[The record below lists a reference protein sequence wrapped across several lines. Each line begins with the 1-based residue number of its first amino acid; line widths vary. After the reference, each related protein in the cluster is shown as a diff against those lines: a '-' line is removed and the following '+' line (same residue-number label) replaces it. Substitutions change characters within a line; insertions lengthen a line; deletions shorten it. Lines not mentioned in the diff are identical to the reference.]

1 MNYNSTLLGTLVF
14 ALTSFHR
21 IPFLIAAV
29 VMLGASSVQGSRGTL
44 EVEFG
49 SEGVTLSGTVVL
61 PQRIVAAIVLVHG
74 SGREKRMTALSDEL
88 ADQGIATLT
97 YDKRGVGK
105 SEGVYAGPEVGTN
118 NISAENLSLL
128 ASDAAAAVKEL
139 VRRLPSDPPV
149 PVGLMGG
156 SQAGWIIPI
165 AALGSSDAKFMI
177 IWSGPIVTTR
187 EQLRFQF
194 YTDAKADFWDNHTEA
209 EAREHIKSDP
219 DRFEFVDTDPLDS
232 LRNLSIPA
240 LWLFGGRDPNVPV
253 RLSIERLHPLI
264 ESGKSYEFEVFSR
277 EAHFLPTEKVIP
289 ITVNWLRRKLLS
301 QAGDG

>member
-1 MNYNSTLLGTLVF
+1 MQM
-14 ALTSFHR
+14 TSFHH

-29 VMLGASSVQGSRGTL
+29 VVLGASSVHARRVTV

-49 SEGVTLSGTVVL
+49 SKGVTLSGTVVL
-61 PQRIVAAIVLVHG
+61 PQKIMAAIVLVHG
-74 SGREKRMTALSDEL
+74 SGQEKRMTALSNEL
-88 ADQGIATLT
+88 ANHGIATLT

-105 SEGVYAGPEVGTN
+105 SGGVYAGPEVGTN

-139 VRRLPSDPPV
+139 VRRLPSDTPV
-149 PVGLMGG
+149 PIGLMGG

-165 AALGSSDAKFMI
+165 AALHSADAKFMV
-177 IWSGPIVTTR
+177 IWSGPIVTAR

-194 YTDAKADFWDNHTEA
+194 YTEAKTDFWDNHTEA

-219 DRFEFVDTDPLDS
+219 DRFEFVDTDPLES
-232 LRNLSIPA
+232 LRKLSIPA
-240 LWLFGGRDPNVPV
+240 LWLFGERDPNVPV

-264 ESGKSYEFEVFSR
+264 ESGKPYECEVFPR

-289 ITVNWLRRKLLS
+289 ITVDWLRRKLLN
-301 QAGDG
+301 QAVDG

>member
-1 MNYNSTLLGTLVF
+1 MHARRVTV
-14 ALTSFHR
+14 
-21 IPFLIAAV
+21 
-29 VMLGASSVQGSRGTL
+29 

-49 SEGVTLSGTVVL
+49 SEGVTISGTVVL
-61 PQRIVAAIVLVHG
+61 PQKIMAAIVLVHG

-88 ADQGIATLT
+88 AGQGIATLT

-105 SEGVYAGPEVGTN
+105 SGGVYAGPEVGTN

-139 VRRLPSDPPV
+139 VRRLPSDTPV

-165 AALGSSDAKFMI
+165 AALRSSDAKFMV
-177 IWSGPIVTTR
+177 IWSGPIVTAR

-194 YTDAKADFWDNHTEA
+194 YTDAKTDFWDNHTEA

-219 DRFEFVDTDPLDS
+219 DRFEFVDTDPLES
-232 LRNLSIPA
+232 LRKLSIPA

-264 ESGKSYEFEVFSR
+264 ESGKSYECEVFPR

-289 ITVNWLRRKLLS
+289 FTVDWLRRKLLS
-301 QAGDG
+301 QAVDG